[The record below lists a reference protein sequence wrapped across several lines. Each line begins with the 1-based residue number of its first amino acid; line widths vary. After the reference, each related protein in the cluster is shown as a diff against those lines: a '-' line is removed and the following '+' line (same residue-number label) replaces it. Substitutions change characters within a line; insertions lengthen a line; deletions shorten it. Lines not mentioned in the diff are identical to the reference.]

1 MMLFLRDGK
10 TMPSGFDATAER
22 AVLETSLPLKG
33 ARKGKVR
40 DLYECPLPDGSDGLL
55 IIATD
60 RVSAFD
66 VVLES
71 GVPGKGVVLTQIS
84 RFWFDRFADQVA
96 HHLVSCDADDIPGIS
111 QQDRDRLRGR
121 VMLCRKTRVLPVECV
136 ARGYI
141 TGSGY
146 KDYRQTG
153 SVCGIPLPEGLVN
166 SDRLD
171 EPLFTP
177 STKAE
182 TGHDENISMAEA
194 AEILGAEMAE
204 RLAALTLDLYAAGR
218 DHARE
223 CGIILADTKFEFGV
237 LEDAP
242 NAPILIDEVFT
253 PDSSRFWPADDWQ
266 PGREQESF
274 DKQYV
279 RNHLETL
286 VSSGRWDKTPPG
298 PPLPSDVVQ
307 NTLDRYLEAYRRLT
321 GEALHPF
328 DL

>member
-1 MMLFLRDGK
+1 MA
-10 TMPSGFDATAER
+10 SDAGTATRR
-22 AVLETSLPLKG
+22 AVMETNLPLQG
-33 ARKGKVR
+33 ARRGKVR

-55 IIATD
+55 IVATD

-71 GVPGKGVVLTQIS
+71 GIPGKGVVLTQLS
-84 RFWFDRFADQVA
+84 RFWFEYFADRVA
-96 HHLVSCDADDIPGIS
+96 HHLVSCDAADIPGIS
-111 QQDRDRLRGR
+111 DANRATLRGR
-121 VMLCRKTRVLPVECV
+121 VMLCRKTQVLPVECV

-146 KDYRQTG
+146 KDYMRTG

-166 SDRLD
+166 SDRL
-171 EPLFTP
+171 ETPLFTP

-182 TGHDENISMAEA
+182 MGHDENISMAEVA
-194 AEILGAEMAE
+194 DILGADMAE
-204 RLAALTLDLYAAGR
+204 TLSRLTLDLYLAGR
-218 DHARE
+218 DHARQ

-242 NAPILIDEVFT
+242 DMPILIDEVFT

-266 PGREQESF
+266 PGREQSSF

-286 VSSGRWDKTPPG
+286 VSAGEWDKTPPG
-298 PPLPSDVVQ
+298 PPLPEDVIQ
-307 NTLDRYLEAYRRLT
+307 NSLNRYLEAYRRLT
-321 GEALHPF
+321 GQDLDPF
-328 DL
+328 NV

>member
-1 MMLFLRDGK
+1 
-10 TMPSGFDATAER
+10 MPS
-22 AVLETSLPLKG
+22 AVMETRLPLQG
-33 ARKGKVR
+33 ARRGKVR

-55 IIATD
+55 IVATD

-66 VVLES
+66 VVLET
-71 GVPGKGVVLTQIS
+71 GVPGKGVVLTQLS
-84 RFWFDRFADQVA
+84 RFWFDKFADQVA
-96 HHLVSCDADDIPGIS
+96 HHLVSCDPQDIPGIS
-111 QQDRDRLRGR
+111 EQDRASLIGR
-121 VMLCRKTRVLPVECV
+121 IMLCRKTRVLPVECV

-146 KDYRQTG
+146 KDYVRSG
-153 SVCGIPLPEGLVN
+153 SVCGIPLPQGLVN
-166 SDRLD
+166 SDRLE

-182 TGHDENISMAEA
+182 TGHDENISQQEA
-194 AEILGAEMAE
+194 AKTLGDEMAT

-223 CGIILADTKFEFGV
+223 RGIILADTKFEFGV

-242 NAPILIDEVFT
+242 DEPILIDEVFT

-286 VSSGRWDKTPPG
+286 VSADKWDKTPPG
-298 PPLPSDVVQ
+298 PPLPEDVVQ

-321 GEALHPF
+321 GESLQLP
-328 DL
+328 

>member
-1 MMLFLRDGK
+1 MN
-10 TMPSGFDATAER
+10 S
-22 AVLETSLPLKG
+22 AVMETRLPLAG
-33 ARKGKVR
+33 ARRGKVR

-66 VVLES
+66 VVLET
-71 GVPGKGVVLTQIS
+71 GVPGKGVVLTQLS
-84 RFWFDRFADQVA
+84 RFWFEHFANRVN
-96 HHLVSCDADDIPGIS
+96 HHLVSCDPNDIPGIS
-111 QQDRDRLRGR
+111 DAERTELQGR
-121 VMLCRKTRVLPVECV
+121 IMLCRKTRVLPVECV

-146 KDYRQTG
+146 KDYMRSG
-153 SVCGIPLPEGLVN
+153 AVCGIELPEGLVN
-166 SDRLD
+166 SDRLE

-182 TGHDENISMAEA
+182 TGHDENISFDEA
-194 AEILGAEMAE
+194 AETLGLPMAE
-204 RLAALTLDLYAAGR
+204 RLAKLTLELYAAGR
-218 DHARE
+218 DYAGER
-223 CGIILADTKFEFGV
+223 GIILADTKFEFGV
-237 LEDAP
+237 LEEASDE
-242 NAPILIDEVFT
+242 PILIDEVFT

-266 PGREQESF
+266 PGREQQSF

-286 VSSGRWDKTPPG
+286 VSAGDWDKTSPG
-298 PPLPSDVVQ
+298 PPLPEDVVG

-321 GEALHPF
+321 GTSL

>member
-1 MMLFLRDGK
+1 
-10 TMPSGFDATAER
+10 MPS
-22 AVLETSLPLKG
+22 AVMQTHLPLQG
-33 ARKGKVR
+33 ARRGKVR

-71 GVPGKGVVLTQIS
+71 GVPGKGVVLTQLS
-84 RFWFDRFADQVA
+84 RFWFDKFANRVT
-96 HHLVSCDADDIPGIS
+96 HHLVSCDAEDIPGIS
-111 QQDRDRLRGR
+111 EEDRARLEGR
-121 VMLCRKTRVLPVECV
+121 IMLCRKTRVLPVECV

-146 KDYRQTG
+146 KDYVRSG
-153 SVCGIPLPEGLVN
+153 SVCGIPLPDGLVN
-166 SDRLD
+166 SDRLE

-177 STKAE
+177 ATKAE
-182 TGHDENISMAEA
+182 TGHDENISKEEA
-194 AEILGAEMAE
+194 AEILGDEMAE
-204 RLAALTLDLYAAGR
+204 RLAGLTLDLYAAGR

-223 CGIILADTKFEFGV
+223 RGIILADTKFEFGV
-237 LEDAP
+237 LEEAP
-242 NAPILIDEVFT
+242 DEPILIDEVFT
-253 PDSSRFWPADDWQ
+253 PDSSRFWPADDWE

-286 VSSGRWDKTPPG
+286 VSAGTWDKTPPG
-298 PPLPSDVVQ
+298 PPLPEDVVQ
-307 NTLDRYLEAYRRLT
+307 NTLERYLEAYRRLT
-321 GEALHPF
+321 GESLQ
-328 DL
+328 LS